1 MSLESGASLPRLEG
15 MRILVVED
23 EYVLGADVAHC
34 FEQAGAEVI
43 GPTAT
48 VEQTFQH
55 MYGTSDLA
63 YAVLDVRLHGGLVFP
78 VADKLRL
85 LGVPFLF
92 FTAYDDSSI
101 PSRFNG
107 VERIRKPV
115 PCERV
120 VETVAHNLLS
130 GNAPLEAPASD
141 RASQPRG
148 EITILLPKLRA
159 WARMRTGDAE
169 KADLLVERAL
179 EHAIADPSGYFL
191 GDHSLEEWLLELIDL
206 ADWENE
212 PTRH

>member
-1 MSLESGASLPRLEG
+1 MSLGNGASPARLEG
-15 MRILVVED
+15 KRILVVED

-34 FEQAGAEVI
+34 FEQAGAEVV

-48 VEQTFQH
+48 VEQALRQ
-55 MYGTSDLA
+55 MYEASDLA
-63 YAVLDVRLHGGLVFP
+63 YAVLDIRLHGGLVFP

-115 PCERV
+115 ACERV
-120 VETVAHNLLS
+120 VETVTNNLVS
-130 GNAPLEAPASD
+130 GAEPLKLPQEDAAAIAP
-141 RASQPRG
+141 G
-148 EITILLPKLRA
+148 KVTVLLPKLRA
-159 WARMRTGDAE
+159 WARMRTGSAE
-169 KADLLVERAL
+169 GADLLVERAL

-191 GDHSLEEWLLELIDL
+191 GEQSLEDWLIELIDL
-206 ADWENE
+206 ADLDA